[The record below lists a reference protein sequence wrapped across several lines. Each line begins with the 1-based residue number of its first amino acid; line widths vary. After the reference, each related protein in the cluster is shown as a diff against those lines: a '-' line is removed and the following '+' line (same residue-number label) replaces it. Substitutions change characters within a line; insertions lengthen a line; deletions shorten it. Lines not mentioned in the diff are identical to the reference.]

1 MRRTT
6 KIIGLCLATVFS
18 AGTLFAQQA
27 KPVEAKVAPATEVK
41 EIVEPIAY
49 GDMDQWITRRI
60 KESGII
66 GGNMKDVYAIGPK
79 GVIEG
84 AVAYKSNVSPWA
96 TSNVLA
102 KVAGVVKT
110 NTSVFP
116 ETHLHG
122 YAARMDTRMESVKVL
137 GMIDITVLAA
147 GSVFLG
153 SVNEPIKSVS
163 NPQKILV
170 SGIPF
175 TKKPKAVRFDYK
187 VKMSGELQRIKA
199 TGFGSASSVA
209 GKDLPIAVLL
219 LQKRWEDKK
228 GNVYA
233 HRIGTMAMRYTED
246 TDWVIDETYPI
257 HYGNISEEP
266 FFNSESM
273 KIQDEERYTIN
284 SKGKSVPIQEVDWAD
299 ADATPTHIILQ
310 FASSHGGAYIG
321 SPGNSFWI
329 DNVRLVY

>member
-1 MRRTT
+1 M
-6 KIIGLCLATVFS
+6 KNIGRVIGVCILILGSIFIAK
-18 AGTLFAQQA
+18 AQN
-27 KPVEAKVAPATEVK
+27 EKVAISLVQPDSVEL
-41 EIVEPIAY
+41 VEPIPF
-49 GDMDQWITRRI
+49 GDMDQWVTRRI

-66 GGNMKDVYAIGPK
+66 GGNIKDVYAIGPTQT
-79 GVIEG
+79 ITG
-84 AVAYKSNVSPWA
+84 AKAYRSDVSPWA

-102 KVAGVVKT
+102 KVMGVVKT

-116 ETHLHG
+116 ETHQYG

-153 SVNEPIKSVS
+153 AVNEPIKSTS

-175 TKKPKAVRFDYK
+175 TKRPTAVRFDYK
-187 VKMSGELQRIKA
+187 VKLSGEPNRIKA
-199 TGFGSASSVA
+199 TGFGSSSMIP
-209 GKDLPIAVLL
+209 GKDLPLAVLL

-228 GNVYA
+228 GNVFA
-233 HRIGTMAMRYTED
+233 KRIATMVVRYTAD
-246 TDWVIDETYPI
+246 TDGWVIDANYPI
-257 HYGNISEEP
+257 HYGDISSEP
-266 FFNSESM
+266 FYNEETM
-273 KIQDEERYTIN
+273 KIQDEERFTLN
-284 SKGKSVPIQEVDWAD
+284 KKGKSVPITEVGWGD
-299 ADATPTHIILQ
+299 ANDEPTHIILQ

-321 SPGNSFWI
+321 SPGNTFWI

>member
-1 MRRTT
+1 MNRNI
-6 KIIGLCLATVFS
+6 KI
-18 AGTLFAQQA
+18 AGCVAFTLLVGSPLFAQNEVVNSSEEKSA
-27 KPVEAKVAPATEVK
+27 EKVELIP
-41 EIVEPIAY
+41 Y
-49 GDMDQWITRRI
+49 GDMDQWVTRRI

-66 GGNMKDVYAIGPK
+66 GGNVRDVYAIGPK
-79 GVIEG
+79 QTIEG
-84 AVAYKSNVSPWA
+84 AVPYKSTVSPWG

-116 ETHLHG
+116 ERHLEG
-122 YAARMDTRMESVKVL
+122 FAARLDTRMESVKVL

-153 SVNEPIKSVS
+153 SVNEPIKSTS

-187 VKMSGELQRIKA
+187 VKLSGEPNRIKA
-199 TGFGSASSVA
+199 TGFGSSSSVS
-209 GKDLPIAVLL
+209 GIDMPIAILL

-228 GNVYA
+228 GNVFA
-233 HRIGTMAMRYTED
+233 KRVGTMVMRYTED
-246 TDWVIDETYPI
+246 TDEWVVDANYDI
-257 HYGNISEEP
+257 HYGDISNEP
-266 FFNSESM
+266 FYNRESM
-273 KIQDEERYTIN
+273 KIQDEERYTVN
-284 SKGKSVPIQEVDWAD
+284 SKGKSVPIQEIEWGNAD
-299 ADATPTHIILQ
+299 DEPTHMILQ

-321 SPGNSFWI
+321 SPGNTFWI